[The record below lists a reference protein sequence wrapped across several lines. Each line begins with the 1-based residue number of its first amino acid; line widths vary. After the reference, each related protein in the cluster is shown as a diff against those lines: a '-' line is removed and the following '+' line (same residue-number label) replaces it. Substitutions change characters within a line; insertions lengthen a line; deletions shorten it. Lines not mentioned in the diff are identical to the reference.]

1 MALFKKLNEEIKKS
15 DIKQEAFNLSE
26 KEKRALEQ
34 EIIFGTILE
43 ELDVDY
49 IEEAKTGID
58 AEAVRLKRI
67 QMAKL
72 RKQSNQ
78 KDSNVDAY
86 SVDAAKAE
94 VPEKPEPV
102 KNEN

>member
-1 MALFKKLNEEIKKS
+1 
-15 DIKQEAFNLSE
+15 
-26 KEKRALEQ
+26 
-34 EIIFGTILE
+34 
-43 ELDVDY
+43 
-49 IEEAKTGID
+49 
-58 AEAVRLKRI
+58 
-67 QMAKL
+67 MAKL

-94 VPEKPEPV
+94 VSEKPEPV